1 MSFSSRRAL
10 AAFLLALV
18 VAASGCAAGN
28 AYRQGKSEA
37 RKGNWDLA
45 VARLTKALQK
55 DPDNIS
61 YRLALES
68 ARVQASQYHYKEAR
82 KHLAANDLEKAVE
95 ELQIAANYDP
105 SNKSASDDLRLV
117 QARIQKRDEERE
129 EREGLEAKKSRAQA
143 TRVPVPVLSPRSP
156 VPITLKFADQSLQ
169 KILDSLGKLA
179 GVNILYDQDFRD
191 KRYTVDV
198 SNVTFQEALDQIT
211 MVNRLFY
218 KVLDQNTIIIVPEG
232 PQKRRAYED
241 VYVRTF
247 YLTNAEV
254 NETLTIIKTVA
265 GIQKAVGNPTLGAI
279 TVTGTPDKLALVEKI
294 IEANDKARGEVMVE
308 VQIIEVNRNALKNYG
323 IELSNYQA
331 SVTFSPTGAANETS
345 GGTTSVRAHLLSSL
359 NLADFVVNIPS
370 TLLTRFV
377 QTESNVRILAAP
389 RLRAAEGKAT
399 SLRIGTE
406 VPIPVTT
413 FTATQAGTSTF
424 APATSFTYRNVGV
437 SLDLTPKVNATG
449 DVTLELAAEFSSIGD
464 DRNVGTGQNPIVV
477 PTFLT
482 RNVKGILRIR
492 DGETSLIGGLLQGRD
507 ADNLSGVLGLQSV
520 PVLNKVFTSRRK
532 QKDESEVLISITP
545 HIVRAPKL
553 TDQDFASLH
562 IGTDETV
569 RVPSARPLF
578 GTPEEPPPAT
588 PPAPAPDGASSAQ
601 PQPQPQ
607 TGVPGAPSF
616 APQAPTVPPPAPG
629 SLVTPPA
636 GGQANV
642 EARRARIML
651 SPPELRLKVGQSG
664 SVSIVALGAS
674 GVSAVEVVLA
684 FDATALEA
692 VEASPGSLLTL
703 DGSSVGAERNLEP
716 GRVRAKFTRA
726 APATGSG
733 ALTTIQFK
741 TLKPGSATLAIES
754 LTLMTP
760 AGEERPPVPGAGR
773 VEVVP

>member
-1 MSFSSRRAL
+1 MNLASRRA
-10 AAFLLALV
+10 AAALLLALAV
-18 VAASGCAAGN
+18 VASGCAAGK

-37 RKGNWDLA
+37 KKGNWDLA

-68 ARVQASQYHYKEAR
+68 ARVQASQYHYREAR

-105 SNKSASDDLRLV
+105 SNKSASDDLRIV

-129 EREGLEAKKSRAQA
+129 QREGLEAMKTRAQA
-143 TRVPVPVLSPRSP
+143 ARVPVAVLSPRSP

-331 SVTFSPTGAANETS
+331 SVTFSPTGAANETA
-345 GGTTSVRAHLLSSL
+345 GGITSVRAHLLSSL

-406 VPIPVTT
+406 VPVPVTT

-437 SLDLTPKVNATG
+437 SLDLTPKVNASG
-449 DVTLELAAEFSSIGD
+449 DITLEVAAEFSSIGD
-464 DRNVGTGQNPIVV
+464 DRNVGTGQNPITV

-482 RNVKGILRIR
+482 RNVKGILRIK

-507 ADNLSGVLGLQSV
+507 ADNFSGVLGLQSV
-520 PVLNKVFTSRRK
+520 PVLNRVFTSRRK

-578 GTPEEPPPAT
+578 GAPEEVAPPAT
-588 PPAPAPDGASSAQ
+588 PPAPVVSPDGSSAQ
-601 PQPQPQ
+601 PPAAAP
-607 TGVPGAPSF
+607 GVPSF
-616 APQAPTVPPPAPG
+616 APQTPTVPPPAPG
-629 SLVTPPA
+629 ALVTPPSGGPANA
-636 GGQANV
+636 GAS
-642 EARRARIML
+642 RARIML
-651 SPPELRLKVGQSG
+651 SPPELRLKAGQSG
-664 SVSIVALGAS
+664 SVSIVVLGAT
-674 GVSAVEVVLA
+674 GVTAVEVVLV

-733 ALTTIQFK
+733 ALTTIQFR
-741 TLKPGSATLAIES
+741 TLKPGSATLTIES
-754 LTLMTP
+754 LTLMTA